1 MQNLNTMELHVL
13 SLASCS
19 LIGGCL
25 FPSLATSAGLAG
37 LILMPIS
44 AEIIY
49 HSFWKIVLPTTASL
63 ELALFISSLLISS
76 HIYGQAL
83 FPALIAPFVGIGVI
97 VAIGKGLESLD
108 AGFNQLY
115 NSISSCLNP

>member
-1 MQNLNTMELHVL
+1 VQNLNTQELNGL

-37 LILMPIS
+37 LIFTPIV

-49 HSFWKIVLPTTASL
+49 NSFWKFVVPTTASL
-63 ELALFISSLLISS
+63 NLALLISSFLISS

-83 FPALIAPFVGIGVI
+83 FPALIAPFVGFGVI